1 MKTRSD
7 KKCYQRFP
15 FAHTFS
21 IVARDP
27 ATGALGVAVQSHWFS
42 TGSLVTWA
50 EAGVGAI
57 ATQSM
62 VEVSYGPLGLE
73 SMRAGKS
80 ATETLKQL
88 LEADK
93 GRDLRQVAMVDHNGC
108 VATHTGKRCIAK
120 AGHITGEGFS
130 AQANMMLNDTVWT
143 AMADAYR
150 ASTGPL
156 EDRLLA
162 ALYAAQ
168 SAGGDI
174 RGQQSAAI
182 LVVEGESSGK
192 AWEGRVVDLR
202 VEDHPTP
209 IAELSRLVQ
218 VQKAYRLM
226 NTGDDLLGKGQVVEA
241 MEVYRSATSMLPG
254 MVELPF
260 WQAVT
265 LADLG
270 RLDEALPIFER
281 IFKSEPAWAELLQRL
296 PAAGL
301 IKDDAE
307 MIKQI
312 LGSAE
317 KEK

>member
-1 MKTRSD
+1 MVIN
-7 KKCYQRFP
+7 RFP
-15 FAHTFS
+15 LAHTFS

-27 ATGALGVAVQSHWFS
+27 LTGSLGVAVQSHWFS

-80 ATETLKQL
+80 ATETLEKL
-88 LEADK
+88 LTADA
-93 GRDLRQVAMVDHNGC
+93 GRDLRQVAIVDHAGC
-108 VATHTGKRCIAK
+108 VATHTGKRCIAE
-120 AGHITGEGFS
+120 AGHIIGEEFS
-130 AQANMMLNDTVWT
+130 VQANMMLLSTVCP
-143 AMADAYR
+143 AMAEAYR

-156 EDRLLA
+156 EDRLLQ
-162 ALYAAQ
+162 ALDAAQ

-182 LVVEGESSGK
+182 LVTEGKSAGK
-192 AWEGRVVDLR
+192 AWEGIRVDLR
-202 VEDHPTP
+202 VEDHPAP
-209 IAELSRLVQ
+209 LNELRRLVNI
-218 VQKAYRLM
+218 QKAYRLM
-226 NTGDDLLGKGQVVEA
+226 NSGDDLLGKKQVAEA
-241 MEVYRSATSMLPG
+241 LDAYHRAAAMLPG
-254 MVELPF
+254 QIELPF

-270 RLDEALPIFER
+270 RLDEALPIFNE
-281 IFKSEPAWAELLQRL
+281 IFNTDRNWAELLRRL

-307 MIKQI
+307 MIKEI
-312 LGSAE
+312 LGLVKTQE
-317 KEK
+317 

>member
-1 MKTRSD
+1 MVIN
-7 KKCYQRFP
+7 RFP
-15 FAHTFS
+15 LAHTFS

-27 ATGALGVAVQSHWFS
+27 LTGSLGVAVQSHWFS

-80 ATETLKQL
+80 ATETLEKL
-88 LEADK
+88 LTADT
-93 GRDLRQVAMVDHNGC
+93 GRDLRQVAMVDHAGC
-108 VATHTGKRCIAK
+108 VATHTGKRCIAE
-120 AGHITGEGFS
+120 AGHIIGEGFS
-130 AQANMMLNDTVWT
+130 VQANMMLHSTVWP
-143 AMADAYR
+143 AMAEAYR

-156 EDRLLA
+156 EDRLLQ
-162 ALYAAQ
+162 ALDAAQ

-182 LVVEGESSGK
+182 LVVEGKSTGK
-192 AWEGRVVDLR
+192 AWEGIRVDLR
-202 VEDHPTP
+202 VEDHPAP
-209 IAELSRLVQ
+209 LNELRRLVNI
-218 VQKAYRLM
+218 QKAYRLM
-226 NTGDDLLGKGQVVEA
+226 NSGDDLLGKKQVAEA
-241 MEVYRSATSMLPG
+241 LDAYHRAAAMLPG
-254 MVELPF
+254 QIELPF

-265 LADLG
+265 LVDLG
-270 RLDEALPIFER
+270 RLNEALPIFSE
-281 IFKSEPAWAELLQRL
+281 IFQTDPNWTELLRRL

-307 MIKQI
+307 MIKEI
-312 LGSAE
+312 LGLVKTQE
-317 KEK
+317 

>member
-1 MKTRSD
+1 MVNT
-7 KKCYQRFP
+7 RFP

-21 IVARDP
+21 IIAHDQ

-80 ATETLKQL
+80 ATETLKKL
-88 LEADK
+88 LAADE
-93 GRDLRQVAMVDHNGC
+93 GRDLRQVAMVDNQGR
-108 VATHTGKRCIAK
+108 VATHTGKRCIAM

-130 AQANMMLNDTVWT
+130 TQANMMLNDTVWP
-143 AMADAYR
+143 AMAEAYR
-150 ASTGPL
+150 VSTGPL
-156 EDRLLA
+156 EDRLLQ
-162 ALYAAQ
+162 ALDAAQ

-182 LVVEGESSGK
+182 LVVEGKSTGK
-192 AWEGRVVDLR
+192 AWEGIRVDLR
-202 VEDHPTP
+202 VEDNSTP
-209 IAELSRLVQ
+209 IDELKRLVNI
-218 VQKAYRLM
+218 QKAYRLM
-226 NTGDDLLGKGQVVEA
+226 NTGDDLLGKKQVAEA
-241 MEVYRSATSMLPG
+241 LDAYHRAAAMLPG
-254 MVELPF
+254 QIELPF

-270 RLDEALPIFER
+270 RLDEALPIFKE
-281 IFKSEPAWAELLQRL
+281 IFLTDPNWAELLRRL

-301 IKDDAE
+301 IKDDSE
-307 MIKQI
+307 MIKKI
-312 LGSAE
+312 MGLVRTE
-317 KEK
+317 KQAGG

>member
-1 MKTRSD
+1 MELN
-7 KKCYQRFP
+7 RFP

-27 ATGALGVAVQSHWFS
+27 ETGGLGVAVQSHWFS

-62 VEVSYGPLGLE
+62 VEVSYGPLGLD
-73 SMRAGKS
+73 SLRSGKS
-80 ATETLKQL
+80 ASETLEKL
-88 LEADK
+88 LATDE
-93 GRDLRQVAMVDHNGC
+93 GRDLRQVAMVDHAGC
-108 VATHTGKRCIAK
+108 VATYTGKRCIAK
-120 AGHITGEGFS
+120 AGHITGEGFTV
-130 AQANMMLNDTVWT
+130 QANMMLNDSVWP
-143 AMADAYR
+143 AMAEAYR

-156 EDRLLA
+156 EDRLLQ
-162 ALYAAQ
+162 ALVAAQ

-182 LVVEGESSGK
+182 LVVEGKSSGK
-192 AWEGRVVDLR
+192 VWEGIRVDLR

-209 IAELSRLVQ
+209 IDELKRLVY

-226 NTGDDLLGKGQVVEA
+226 NTGDDLLSKKQVAEA
-241 MEVYRSATSMLPG
+241 LEAYHGAAAMLPG
-254 MVELPF
+254 QIELPF

-270 RLDEALPIFER
+270 RLDEALPIFAD
-281 IFKSEPAWAELLQRL
+281 IFRTDPNWAELLRRL
-296 PAAGL
+296 PSAGL
-301 IKDDAE
+301 IKDDAVLLDR
-307 MIKQI
+307 I
-312 LGSAE
+312 LGLVNIE
-317 KEK
+317 

>member
-1 MKTRSD
+1 MVNT
-7 KKCYQRFP
+7 RFP

-21 IVARDP
+21 IVAHDQ

-80 ATETLKQL
+80 ATETLKKL
-88 LEADK
+88 LAADE
-93 GRDLRQVAMVDHNGC
+93 GRDLRQVAMVDNQGR
-108 VATHTGKRCIAK
+108 VATHTGKSCIAM

-130 AQANMMLNDTVWT
+130 TQANMMLNDTVWP
-143 AMADAYR
+143 AMAEAYR
-150 ASTGPL
+150 VSTGPL
-156 EDRLLA
+156 EDRLLQ
-162 ALYAAQ
+162 ALDAAQ

-182 LVVEGESSGK
+182 LVVEGKSTGK
-192 AWEGRVVDLR
+192 AWEGIRVDLR
-202 VEDHPTP
+202 VEDNSTP
-209 IAELSRLVQ
+209 IDELKRLVNI
-218 VQKAYRLM
+218 QKAYRLM
-226 NTGDDLLGKGQVVEA
+226 NTGDDLLGKKQVAEA
-241 MEVYRSATSMLPG
+241 LDAYHRAAAMLPG
-254 MVELPF
+254 QIELPF

-270 RLDEALPIFER
+270 RLDEALPIFKE
-281 IFKSEPAWAELLQRL
+281 IFLTDPNWAELLRRL

-301 IKDDAE
+301 IKDDSE
-307 MIKQI
+307 MIKKI
-312 LGSAE
+312 MGLVRTE
-317 KEK
+317 KQAGG

>member
-1 MKTRSD
+1 MVIN
-7 KKCYQRFP
+7 RFP

-27 ATGALGVAVQSHWFS
+27 ETGALGVAVQSHWFS

-80 ATETLKQL
+80 ATETLKML
-88 LEADK
+88 LAADE
-93 GRDLRQVAMVDHNGC
+93 GRDLRQVAMVDHYGC
-108 VATHTGKRCIAK
+108 VVTHTGKRCITK

-130 AQANMMLNDTVWT
+130 VQANMMLNETVWP
-143 AMADAYR
+143 AMANAYR

-156 EDRLLA
+156 EDRLLQ
-162 ALYAAQ
+162 ALDAAQ

-182 LVVEGESSGK
+182 MVVEGKSTGK
-192 AWEGRVVDLR
+192 TWEGLRVDLR
-202 VEDHPTP
+202 VEDHPAP
-209 IAELSRLVQ
+209 LDELRRLVNI
-218 VQKAYRLM
+218 QKAYRLM
-226 NTGDDLLGKGQVVEA
+226 NTGDDLLGKKQVADA
-241 MEVYRSATSMLPG
+241 MDAYHTAAAMLPG
-254 MVELPF
+254 QIELPF

-265 LADLG
+265 LVDLG
-270 RLDEALPIFER
+270 RLDEAMPIFKE
-281 IFKSEPAWAELLQRL
+281 IFRTDPNWAELLRRL

-301 IKDDAE
+301 IKDDAG
-307 MIKQI
+307 MLNQI
-312 LGSAE
+312 LGLA
-317 KEK
+317 KAD